1 MGLAWNRQA
10 IVALCSL
17 LVAVGYLWEALRMP
31 LGTMI
36 SPGPGLV
43 PILVGLLI
51 AVLSLALLAQVWLGK
66 EKGQDPVILP
76 AGAPGRRVVGVWIGL
91 LAYAMLVNV
100 LGHLLMAAVLS
111 TGCLRILGMR
121 RWRDAI
127 LLSMFLSVASFY
139 LFAVLLDVPLPEGL
153 WAR

>member
-1 MGLAWNRQA
+1 VRIAWNRQA

-31 LGTMI
+31 LGTMV

-51 AVLSLALLAQVWLGK
+51 AVLSLALLTQVWLGK
-66 EKGQDPVILP
+66 EIGQDPVILP

-91 LAYAMLVNV
+91 LAYAMLVNA
-100 LGHLLMAAVLS
+100 LGHLLMAAILC
-111 TGCLRILGMR
+111 TACLRLLGMR
-121 RWRDAI
+121 RWRNAI
-127 LLSMFLSVASFY
+127 LLSVFFSVASFY

-153 WAR
+153 WTR

>member
-1 MGLAWNRQA
+1 MRIAWNRNVV
-10 IVALCSL
+10 VALCSL
-17 LVAVGYLWEALRMP
+17 LVAAGYLWEAFRMP
-31 LGTMI
+31 LGTMV
-36 SPGPGLV
+36 SPGPGLA

-51 AVLSLALLAQVWLGK
+51 AVLSLALLAQAWLQR
-66 EKGQDPVILP
+66 EKWEDAVILP
-76 AGAPGRRVVGVWIGL
+76 AGAPGRRVVVVWIGL

-100 LGHLLMAAVLS
+100 LGHLLMAAILS
-111 TGCLRILGMR
+111 AACLRVLGMR

>member
-1 MGLAWNRQA
+1 MRIAWDRQA

-31 LGTMI
+31 LGTI
-36 SPGPGLV
+36 VSPGPGVV
-43 PILVGLLI
+43 PISLGLI
-51 AVLSLALLAQVWLGK
+51 TAVLSIVLLAQTWPGK
-66 EKGQDPVILP
+66 EKRQEPVILP
-76 AGAPGRRVVGVWIGL
+76 AGAPGRRVAGVWMGL